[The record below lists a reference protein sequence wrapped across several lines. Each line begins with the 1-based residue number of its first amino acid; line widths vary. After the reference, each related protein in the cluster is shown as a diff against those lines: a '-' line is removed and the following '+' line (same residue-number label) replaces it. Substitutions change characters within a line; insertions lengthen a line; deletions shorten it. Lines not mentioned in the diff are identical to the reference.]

1 MAMLGTF
8 QFLQGLRMPTR
19 KRQASKR
26 KVQEPV
32 KEAVETKKEKLDEL
46 VVSNDKEIA
55 RVLTL
60 GQGDVGQLGLGE
72 DVLERKKPALVK
84 SLEGL
89 NIVQVECGG
98 MHTVALTDDGKVYTW
113 GCNDEGGLGRV
124 TSSTDGDEF
133 TAGLVKEM
141 ERVNVVMVCAGDS
154 HTMALSDNGIVYG
167 WGTYR
172 DGSGQVGLQADG
184 SKHEPIVILAL
195 QNDPVIK
202 IASGND
208 HTAALTKSGNIY
220 TWGCAEQG
228 QLGRIMGCFASRGG
242 RRGLQ
247 YILNPKQVRDRRRGL
262 KFKDV
267 FCGSYSTF
275 ALAQD
280 GAVFAWGLNN
290 YGQLGTGDVET
301 QYGPVKIESLTS
313 LLSDECVRIASGQH
327 HTIVLDAAGKVYA
340 MGRAEYGRLGLGEDA
355 KETSLPVLVTALESN
370 PIQQIACGEAV
381 SFAVSRNGDLY
392 SWGFG
397 SCLQLGTAE
406 DEDEFL
412 PTKMEGKNL
421 QSELHEVLGIS
432 AGGQH
437 TVLLVK
443 DRIKSDSLK

>member
-1 MAMLGTF
+1 
-8 QFLQGLRMPTR
+8 MPTR

-32 KEAVETKKEKLDEL
+32 KEAVETKKEKLDE
-46 VVSNDKEIA
+46 VAVSKETA

-72 DVLERKKPALVK
+72 DILERKKPALVK

-89 NIVQVECGG
+89 DIVQVECGG
-98 MHTVALTDDGKVYTW
+98 MHTVALSDDGKVYTW

-133 TAGLVKEM
+133 IAGLVKEM
-141 ERVNVVMVCAGDS
+141 EGVNVVMVCAGDS

-313 LLSDECVRIASGQH
+313 LLSDECVSIASGQH

-340 MGRAEYGRLGLGEDA
+340 MGRA
-355 KETSLPVLVTALESN
+355 
-370 PIQQIACGEAV
+370 
-381 SFAVSRNGDLY
+381 
-392 SWGFG
+392 
-397 SCLQLGTAE
+397 
-406 DEDEFL
+406 
-412 PTKMEGKNL
+412 
-421 QSELHEVLGIS
+421 
-432 AGGQH
+432 
-437 TVLLVK
+437 
-443 DRIKSDSLK
+443 DRKSVV

>member
-1 MAMLGTF
+1 MTSFSFLLPGARFSKVPRTF
-8 QFLQGLRMPTR
+8 RARNAIRRTCLFCKAGLLIRCKGNRIKNNCKVLCLETPSFLRYKENYVTRKSPKKFRDLRETGPRFGFVLFQGLL
-19 KRQASKR
+19 RQHQSSLSSSQLHDVR
-26 KVQEPV
+26 V
-32 KEAVETKKEKLDEL
+32 KWLNFIL
-46 VVSNDKEIA
+46 
-55 RVLTL
+55 
-60 GQGDVGQLGLGE
+60 
-72 DVLERKKPALVK
+72 
-84 SLEGL
+84 SLL
-89 NIVQVECGG
+89 FQQ
-98 MHTVALTDDGKVYTW
+98 
-113 GCNDEGGLGRV
+113 
-124 TSSTDGDEF
+124 
-133 TAGLVKEM
+133 
-141 ERVNVVMVCAGDS
+141 
-154 HTMALSDNGIVYG
+154 
-167 WGTYR
+167 

-262 KFKDV
+262 RFKDV

-313 LLSDECVRIASGQH
+313 LLSDECVCIASGQH

-370 PIQQIACGEAV
+370 PIQEIACGEAV
-381 SFAVSRNGDLY
+381 SFALSRNGDLY

-443 DRIKSDSLK
+443 DRIKSDSLKWLRSAFCACDTGSYVKRCT

>member
-1 MAMLGTF
+1 
-8 QFLQGLRMPTR
+8 MPTR

-32 KEAVETKKEKLDEL
+32 KEAVETKKEKLDE
-46 VVSNDKEIA
+46 VAVSKETA

-72 DVLERKKPALVK
+72 DILERKKPALVK

-89 NIVQVECGG
+89 DIVQVECGG
-98 MHTVALTDDGKVYTW
+98 MHTVALSDDGKVYTW

-133 TAGLVKEM
+133 IAGLVKEM
-141 ERVNVVMVCAGDS
+141 EGVNVVMVCAGDS

-313 LLSDECVRIASGQH
+313 LLSDECVSIASGQH

-370 PIQQIACGEAV
+370 PIQEIACGEAV

>member
-1 MAMLGTF
+1 
-8 QFLQGLRMPTR
+8 MPAR
-19 KRQASKR
+19 KRQPTKR
-26 KVQEPV
+26 KVE
-32 KEAVETKKEKLDEL
+32 ETENDAVDKKKEKLSEAA
-46 VVSNDKEIA
+46 VSEDKETG

-72 DVLERKKPALVK
+72 DILERKKPALVK
-84 SLEGL
+84 GL
-89 NIVQVECGG
+89 DGMNIVQVECGG

-124 TSSTDGDEF
+124 TSSSDGDEF
-133 TAGLVKEM
+133 SAGLVKDM
-141 ERVNVVMVCAGDS
+141 ENVKVVMVCAGDS
-154 HTMALSDNGIVYG
+154 HTMALSDSGIVYG

-184 SKHEPIVILAL
+184 AKHEPIVILAL
-195 QNDPVIK
+195 QNDPVVK

-208 HTAALTKSGNIY
+208 HTAALTKNGNIF

-228 QLGRIMGCFASRGG
+228 QLGRIMGCFTSRGG

-247 YILNPKQVRDRRRGL
+247 YILNPKQVRDRRKGL
-262 KFKDV
+262 KFKDI

-275 ALAQD
+275 AVAQD
-280 GAVFAWGLNN
+280 GSVFAWGLNN

-301 QYGPVKIESLTS
+301 LYAPVKVDSLTS
-313 LLSDECVRIASGQH
+313 LCDKCVRIASGQH
-327 HTIVLDAAGKVYA
+327 HTIVLDEAGKVYT

-355 KETSLPVLVTALESN
+355 KETSLPVKVTALESN
-370 PIQQIACGEAV
+370 PIQDIACGEAV
-381 SFAVSRNGDLY
+381 SFAVSCNGDLY

-397 SCLQLGTAE
+397 SCLQLGTGE

-412 PTKMEGKNL
+412 PTKLEGKNL
-421 QSELHEVLGIS
+421 QSELHKVLGIS

-437 TVLLVK
+437 TAILVR
-443 DRIKSDSLK
+443 DRTKKSDERK

>member
-1 MAMLGTF
+1 MAVLTSYSNHAREVTTDAFSIIVVMSLS
-8 QFLQGLRMPTR
+8 FLLSRFGFVLFQGLL
-19 KRQASKR
+19 RQHQSSLSSSQLHDVR
-26 KVQEPV
+26 V
-32 KEAVETKKEKLDEL
+32 KWLNFIL
-46 VVSNDKEIA
+46 
-55 RVLTL
+55 
-60 GQGDVGQLGLGE
+60 
-72 DVLERKKPALVK
+72 
-84 SLEGL
+84 SLL
-89 NIVQVECGG
+89 FQQ
-98 MHTVALTDDGKVYTW
+98 
-113 GCNDEGGLGRV
+113 
-124 TSSTDGDEF
+124 
-133 TAGLVKEM
+133 
-141 ERVNVVMVCAGDS
+141 
-154 HTMALSDNGIVYG
+154 
-167 WGTYR
+167 

>member
-1 MAMLGTF
+1 MAALLGNLK
-8 QFLQGLRMPTR
+8 FLEELRMPTR

-32 KEAVETKKEKLDEL
+32 KEAVETKKEKLDE
-46 VVSNDKEIA
+46 VAVSKETA

-72 DVLERKKPALVK
+72 DILERKKPALVK

-89 NIVQVECGG
+89 DIVQVECGG
-98 MHTVALTDDGKVYTW
+98 MHTVALSDDGKVYTW

-133 TAGLVKEM
+133 IAGLVKEM
-141 ERVNVVMVCAGDS
+141 EGVNVVMVCAGDS

-313 LLSDECVRIASGQH
+313 LLSDECVSIASGQH

-370 PIQQIACGEAV
+370 PIQEIACGEAV

>member
-1 MAMLGTF
+1 
-8 QFLQGLRMPTR
+8 
-19 KRQASKR
+19 
-26 KVQEPV
+26 
-32 KEAVETKKEKLDEL
+32 
-46 VVSNDKEIA
+46 
-55 RVLTL
+55 
-60 GQGDVGQLGLGE
+60 
-72 DVLERKKPALVK
+72 
-84 SLEGL
+84 
-89 NIVQVECGG
+89 
-98 MHTVALTDDGKVYTW
+98 VYTW

-133 TAGLVKEM
+133 VAGLVKEM
-141 ERVNVVMVCAGDS
+141 EGVNVVMVCAGDS

-195 QNDPVIK
+195 QSDPVIK

-228 QLGRIMGCFASRGG
+228 QLGRIMGCFTSRGG

-247 YILNPKQVRDRRRGL
+247 YILNPKQVRARRGL

-290 YGQLGTGDVET
+290 YGQLGTGDVEK

-313 LLSDECVRIASGQH
+313 LLSDECVRISSGQH

-370 PIQQIACGEAV
+370 PIQEIACGEAV

>member
-1 MAMLGTF
+1 MALLGKL
-8 QFLQGLRMPTR
+8 QFLQELRMPTR

-313 LLSDECVRIASGQH
+313 LLSDECVCIASGQH

-370 PIQQIACGEAV
+370 PIQEIACGEAV